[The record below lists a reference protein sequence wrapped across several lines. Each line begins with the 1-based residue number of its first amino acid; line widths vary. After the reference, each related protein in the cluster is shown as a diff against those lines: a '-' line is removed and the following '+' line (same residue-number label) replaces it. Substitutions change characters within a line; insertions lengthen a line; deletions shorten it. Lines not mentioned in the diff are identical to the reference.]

1 MSLIS
6 KFSEQDNANSAAKL
20 NKIFKFSKQIDEK
33 MLNSMTKFQ
42 EMRQKRTE
50 SICRD
55 YITLAPEI
63 KAKQASTW
71 QVVCRIAEKYEV
83 APNTV
88 FSALRNMKFY
98 GGRQKPLCQEAMD
111 NYLNSL

>member
-1 MSLIS
+1 
-6 KFSEQDNANSAAKL
+6 
-20 NKIFKFSKQIDEK
+20 
-33 MLNSMTKFQ
+33 MLNSITKFQ

-55 YITLAPEI
+55 YITFAPEI

-88 FSALRNMKFY
+88 FSALRNMNFY
-98 GGRQKPLCQEAMD
+98 GGRQNPLCQEAMD